1 MVNMKEN
8 FDRKKILETLM
19 NPDVSMILAELEDG
33 EKDNVYLTEKLHI
46 SNFEI
51 MERLSNLTK
60 NGFVIMSKN
69 ESRTTF
75 AVDKNKLNEI
85 METDENFSGIV
96 DGLTELD
103 QFLN

>member
-19 NPDVSMILAELEDG
+19 NPDVSMILGELEDG
-33 EKDNVYLTEKLHI
+33 EKDTVYLAEKLHI
-46 SNFEI
+46 SNVEI
-51 MERLSNLTK
+51 MERLSYLTG

-96 DGLTELD
+96 NGLTELD

>member
-33 EKDNVYLTEKLHI
+33 EKDTVYLAEKLHI
-46 SNFEI
+46 SNVEI
-51 MERLSNLTK
+51 MERLSNLTQ